1 MATLEKIRN
10 RAGLL
15 IAVIGLAL
23 LAFILGDALN
33 SGSTFWRQS
42 QEVAFNVNGE
52 KVGYLDYQK
61 RIDEMVEVYKMQTGN
76 PNLPEDLQGQIRES
90 VYMSMQQEI
99 LLEQTAEKLGIT
111 VTSDEII
118 DLVAGDNPSPM
129 MAQNFVNPETGQFD
143 KSFALNF
150 IKAMED
156 EEAARATGLNA
167 ETLAL
172 QHAYWSYMKRS
183 LRVDRLR
190 AKITTLM
197 TGALSISEL
206 EAKAAFD
213 NEKTTV
219 DIAYVRQSLASVADT
234 LITVTDAEA
243 KKLYDQRKE
252 TWKHDGSRTADLL
265 VVDILPSQEDIN
277 EVETIIN
284 GLKEEFAT
292 SENVGEIVSDHSDMP
307 YLDFYVSAELLDP
320 DLRAFAES
328 ANINEVNG
336 PIFKDNTF
344 RMMRLL
350 SKKVAAD
357 SVSVSLISI
366 GDVADDTNV
375 ALADSLLDA
384 LKKGS
389 SFETIARDFSR
400 DQYGQQGG
408 ALGWLTEGSA
418 TVGFGA
424 EFRDFVFS
432 APVGQAQSFK
442 FRNNLFIVRVTEKS
456 KPTTMYKL
464 GDIVM
469 TVSPS
474 SRTQTAL
481 YNDLTRF
488 IAQNN
493 DVVTLSQV
501 AAEAGYNVIP
511 AVTLTSS
518 SQTAYNMP
526 ATRTVVRWVFNAK
539 KGAISEVFECN
550 DKFVVAAVTE
560 ISKKGYRPFNEVKE
574 SLISEVRREK
584 KGEKIVAD
592 LKDMSINDLDEY
604 GRRMGSSVDTI
615 KYVSFGTSR
624 LANIG
629 MEPKLNAAITLLPE
643 NTVSEPIAGN
653 NNVYV
658 MKVYNRA
665 EKTTEFNAAA
675 EVERLTAGNAQLEQ
689 RVGYQFM
696 QVLQKGASID
706 DNRIRFF

>member
-15 IAVIGLAL
+15 VAVIGIAL

-61 RIDEMVEVYKMQTGN
+61 RIEEMTEVYKMQTGN

-90 VYMSMQQEI
+90 VYLSMQQEI

-183 LRVDRLR
+183 LRMDRLR
-190 AKITTLM
+190 SKITSLM
-197 TGALSISEL
+197 TSALSISEI
-206 EAKAAFD
+206 EAKAAFE
-213 NEKTTV
+213 NEKVNV
-219 DIAYVRQSLASVADT
+219 DFAYVRQSYASVADS
-234 LITVTDAEA
+234 LVAVSDAEA

-252 TWKHDGSRTADLL
+252 TWKHDGNVTTDLL
-265 VVDILPSQEDIN
+265 VVDILPSQEDIS

-284 GLKEEFAT
+284 GLKEEFTTA
-292 SENVGEIVSDHSDMP
+292 ENVGEIVSDHSDMP

-328 ANINEVNG
+328 ANINDVEG

-357 SVSVSLISI
+357 SVNVSMISI
-366 GDVADDTNV
+366 GDVADNANV
-375 ALADSLLDA
+375 ALSDSLLDA

-389 SFETIARDFSR
+389 SFEMLARDFSR

-408 ALGWLTEGSA
+408 SLGWLTEGSA

-424 EFRDFVFS
+424 EFRDFIFS

-442 FRNNLFIVRVTEKS
+442 FRNNMFIVKVTEKS
-456 KPTTMYKL
+456 RPTTMYKL

-469 TVSPS
+469 SVSPS

-488 IAQNN
+488 TAQNS
-493 DVVTLSQV
+493 DIATFSQ
-501 AAEAGYNVIP
+501 AAADSGYSVIP
-511 AVTLTSS
+511 AVALTAS
-518 SQTAYNMP
+518 SQNAYNMP
-526 ATRTVVRWVFNAK
+526 ATRPVVRWAFNAK
-539 KGAISEVFECN
+539 KGAVSEVFECN
-550 DKFVVAAVTE
+550 DKFIVAAVTGV
-560 ISKKGYRPFNEVKE
+560 SKKGYRPFDEVKE

-592 LKDMSINDLDEY
+592 LKAMSINDLEEY
-604 GRRMGSSVDTI
+604 GRRMGSNVDTI
-615 KYVSFGTSR
+615 RYVSFGTPR

-629 MEPKLNAAITLLPE
+629 MEPKLNAAITVLPL
-643 NTVSEPIAGN
+643 NTVSEPIAGS

-658 MKVYNRA
+658 LKVFNSA
-665 EKTTEFNAAA
+665 EKAGEFNAAA
-675 EVERLTAGNAQLEQ
+675 EVERLTSNNAQLEQ
-689 RVGYQFM
+689 RIGYQFL
-696 QVLQKGASID
+696 QVLQKGADIE
-706 DNRIRFF
+706 DNRIRFY

>member
-33 SGSTFWRQS
+33 SGSTFFRQS

-90 VYMSMQQEI
+90 VYLSMQQEI
-99 LLEQTAEKLGIT
+99 LLEQTAEKLGVT

-129 MAQNFVNPETGQFD
+129 MAQNFINPETGQFD

-183 LRVDRLR
+183 LRMDRLR
-190 AKITTLM
+190 TKITTLM

-206 EAKAAFD
+206 EAKAAFE
-213 NEKTTV
+213 NEKVTV
-219 DIAYVRQSLASVADT
+219 DFAYVKQSYASVADS

-252 TWKHDGSRTADLL
+252 TWKHDGSRTTDLL
-265 VVDILPSQEDIN
+265 VVDILPSQEDIS

-328 ANINEVNG
+328 ANINDVNG

-357 SVSVSLISI
+357 SVNVSLISI
-366 GDVADDTNV
+366 GDVADNANV

-400 DQYGQQGG
+400 DQNGQQGG
-408 ALGWLTEGSA
+408 SLGWLTEGSA
-418 TVGFGA
+418 TVGFGI

-432 APVGQAQSFK
+432 APVGLAQSFK
-442 FRNNLFIVRVTEKS
+442 FRNNLFIVKVTEKTA
-456 KPTTMYKL
+456 PTTMYKL

-469 TVSPS
+469 NVSPS

-493 DVVTLSQV
+493 DVATFSQV
-501 AAEAGYNVIP
+501 ATESGYNVIP

-539 KGAISEVFECN
+539 KGAISEVFECD
-550 DKFVVAAVTE
+550 DKFVVAAVTG
-560 ISKKGYRPFNEVKE
+560 ISKKGYRPFDEVKE
-574 SLISEVRREK
+574 ALISEVRREK
-584 KGEKIVAD
+584 KGEKMVAD

-604 GRRMGSSVDTI
+604 GRRMGSNVDTV
-615 KYVSFGTSR
+615 KYVSFGISR

-629 MEPKLNAAITLLPE
+629 MEPKLNAAIAQLSE

-675 EVERLTAGNAQLEQ
+675 EVERLTNNNAQLEQ
-689 RVGYQFM
+689 RVGYQFL
-696 QVLQKGASID
+696 QVLQKGADIE